1 MNSKNK
7 LTIGIAAVAVVLV
20 GIYSGVAIHYG
31 QRYLPHTTV
40 LGVKISGQT
49 QSEANQTLKKRFS
62 SLKYQIK
69 DGKKTVATTSGTK
82 LGIRRSFTKTLSTL
96 AKQQNQWAWLGH
108 ALGLSG
114 SSAKVDPVINT
125 KQLHAYTKA
134 LTTKV
139 NAKRKAS
146 KDANMSFNKSGLQ
159 VTKEVYGNQLDVDK
173 LNQTI
178 VSAIRDDQQTVQA
191 NQTYIKP
198 AVTTKSD
205 KFIQAKTKLQQ
216 LAKESG
222 KVTVENHS
230 ENITKSDLYQ
240 WLGYNNGEITVD
252 ETGVKNFVK
261 AMGDKYDTNGK
272 ERTFNSTKRGT
283 VKVPGGTY
291 GWSIQQNATTQDV
304 ISRIKAGKDFTV
316 KATTAGSGYH
326 ADGTDIGNTYVEV
339 DLQNQHEYYYKDG
352 KLTLDSDIVSGKP
365 SAGDSTPVGV
375 DFVWSKQQ
383 DATLR
388 GIGQTGKDYATKVK
402 YWMPIDYTGVGLHD
416 ASWQPKF
423 GGDWYL
429 SHGSNGC
436 INNPPDFMTKLYAAV
451 DLGTPVIVF

>member
-178 VSAIRDDQQTVQA
+178 VSAIRDDQQTVQV

-252 ETGVKNFVK
+252 ETGVKKTSSRLWVTSTIRT
-261 AMGDKYDTNGK
+261 ARNGRSTPPNVVRSK
-272 ERTFNSTKRGT
+272 FRVVRTVGQFSKTLPLKTSSAALRRAKT
-283 VKVPGGTY
+283 SPSRPLRLVL
-291 GWSIQQNATTQDV
+291 ATTLMGLISV
-304 ISRIKAGKDFTV
+304 IRT
-316 KATTAGSGYH
+316 
-326 ADGTDIGNTYVEV
+326 
-339 DLQNQHEYYYKDG
+339 
-352 KLTLDSDIVSGKP
+352 
-365 SAGDSTPVGV
+365 
-375 DFVWSKQQ
+375 
-383 DATLR
+383 
-388 GIGQTGKDYATKVK
+388 
-402 YWMPIDYTGVGLHD
+402 
-416 ASWQPKF
+416 
-423 GGDWYL
+423 
-429 SHGSNGC
+429 
-436 INNPPDFMTKLYAAV
+436 
-451 DLGTPVIVF
+451 